1 MKNPKWNENE
11 RVTYDRL
18 ANTGNG
24 KDREGIEGLAY
35 SAVCEMHA
43 SRLEHERAEKF
54 KEDVVDAIS
63 MMASG
68 VSRLEDLL
76 GISIRKMSERRFSK
90 MFDEC
95 RKETER
101 ICDVLYSI
109 KREYV
114 DMTTAHGPMGDHVG
128 TCRTI
133 KVDALED
140 FIGRM
145 CKAIG
150 LEWKDVVSYAEGA
163 HGKAQ

>member
-11 RVTYDRL
+11 SVTYDRL

-35 SAVCEMHA
+35 TAVCEMHA

-54 KEDVVDAIS
+54 KEGIIEALCEMSEGICF
-63 MMASG
+63 
-68 VSRLEDLL
+68 LEDKL
-76 GISIRKMSERRFSK
+76 GISIREMANKHFSERLEKAR
-90 MFDEC
+90 
-95 RKETER
+95 RETYA
-101 ICDVLYSI
+101 ICKVLYAMR
-109 KREYV
+109 REYV

-128 TCRTI
+128 TCGTI

-150 LEWKDVVSYAEGA
+150 LEWKDVVSYAEEA
-163 HGKAQ
+163 NGKAQ